1 MLWGSR
7 SPNFNY
13 PWGPFLFSKTIS
25 NRMWLHH
32 FTLPSS
38 QSLPCSTLS
47 SWQPLIIIAIVTSV
61 YAQVYKHGVLSLFLL
76 KSFSFFVYIIPLL
89 SHDIHFIWRWKI
101 LVFVHLLL
109 LCNGLFPSWNA
120 NFLPYLVLYLC
131 KLKKLPINT
140 YGFFHLPFYFH
151 SLMLLWFKKEYPE
164 EPTETADLS
173 STNCGLTAREPAWDQ
188 PRPSAGVW
196 RLYSLDCLWG
206 S

>member
-1 MLWGSR
+1 MPVWFPELCLKPGVLQSFKLNLFTHLLMLWGSR

-61 YAQVYKHGVLSLFLL
+61 YAQVYKHGVLSLLLL

-120 NFLPYLVLYLC
+120 NF
-131 KLKKLPINT
+131 
-140 YGFFHLPFYFH
+140 F
-151 SLMLLWFKKEYPE
+151 
-164 EPTETADLS
+164 ALS
-173 STNCGLTAREPAWDQ
+173 SSVPM
-188 PRPSAGVW
+188 
-196 RLYSLDCLWG
+196 
-206 S
+206 